1 MEMELLKIKKFV
13 YRTYMMVHMPLVDC
27 VHTQF
32 LLSTDM
38 WTPYLIVFGLAIP
51 ECLHTNI

>member
-1 MEMELLKIKKFV
+1 
-13 YRTYMMVHMPLVDC
+13 MMVHMPLVDC

-32 LLSTDM
+32 LLSIDM